1 MAVTS
6 VSEIGLFA
14 AFAAGMISFLSPC
27 VLPLVPG
34 YISYVSGVS
43 GPDAIGAGQAPS
55 VRLSA
60 LVPSASFVLGFSTVF
75 VALGAGAT
83 LLSRLLLSYRYE
95 TNIIG
100 GVIIILFGVIA
111 TGLVPMPW
119 LQRDIRYHGS
129 LPRGR
134 VPGAYLLGLAFG
146 FGWTPCIGPV
156 LGAILTVSAMSST
169 AMAGIILLTVYSLGL
184 GIPFLLSAAFTA
196 RLMHR
201 MGTMRR
207 TGRYLKIAA
216 GGVMIA
222 MGMAMLSGYM
232 SIFSYWLLENFPIF
246 STIG

>member
-1 MAVTS
+1 MAMTA

-34 YISYVSGVS
+34 YISYVSGAT
-43 GPDAIGAGQAPS
+43 AIDPGGS
-55 VRLSA
+55 
-60 LVPSASFVLGFSTVF
+60 PSARLATLLPSAGFVLGFSTVF
-75 VALGAGAT
+75 VALGASAT
-83 LLSRLLLSYRYE
+83 LLSQILLAYRYE

-100 GVIIILFGVIA
+100 GAIIILFGIVA
-111 TGLVPMPW
+111 TGLVPVPW
-119 LQRDIRYHGS
+119 LQRDIRYHGN
-129 LPRGR
+129 LPGGR
-134 VPGAYLLGLAFG
+134 LPGAYMLGLAFG

-169 AMAGIILLTVYSLGL
+169 AMAGIILLTTYSLGL
-184 GIPFLLSAAFTA
+184 GVPFLLSAAFTE
-196 RLMHR
+196 RLVRR

-207 TGRYLKIAA
+207 TGRYLKIGA

-222 MGMAMLSGYM
+222 MGMAMVSGYM
-232 SIFSYWLLENFPIF
+232 SVFSYWLLEKFPIF